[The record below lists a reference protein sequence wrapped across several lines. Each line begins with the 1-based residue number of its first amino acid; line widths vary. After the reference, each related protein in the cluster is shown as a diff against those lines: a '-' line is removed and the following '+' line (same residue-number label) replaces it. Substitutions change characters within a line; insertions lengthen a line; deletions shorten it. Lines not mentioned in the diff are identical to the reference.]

1 MNYNINGVL
10 CDAFAHVDSRT
21 VSDTV
26 RFSLSE
32 RENYLLT
39 VFLYCDKKPFPV
51 NTSLTA
57 ECCIKGK
64 TEKQTVDCSVD
75 ASGAI
80 IVPIPTAFCISQEIL
95 SCEINISDSADGSE
109 SFRYKSAD
117 FIVAVIE

>member
-1 MNYNINGVL
+1 MTYNINGVL

-32 RENYLLT
+32 REDYLLT
-39 VFLYCDKKPFPV
+39 VFLFCDKKPFPV
-51 NTSLTA
+51 DTSLTA
-57 ECCIKGK
+57 ECCIKGN
-64 TEKQTVDCSVD
+64 TDKQTVNCSVD

-80 IVPIPTAFCISQEIL
+80 IVPVPTAFCVPQEIL
-95 SCEINISDSADGSE
+95 YCEINISGEDTDGA

>member
-1 MNYNINGVL
+1 MTYNINGVL

-32 RENYLLT
+32 REDYLLT
-39 VFLYCDKKPFPV
+39 VFLFCDKKPFPV
-51 NTSLTA
+51 GTSLTA
-57 ECCIKGK
+57 ECCIKGN
-64 TEKQTVDCSVD
+64 TDKQTVNCSVD
-75 ASGAI
+75 VNGAI
-80 IVPIPTAFCISQEIL
+80 IVPVPTVFCVPQEIL
-95 SCEINISDSADGSE
+95 YCEINISSEDTDGD